1 LLIVG
6 DGPDEVVNFLKRL
19 AQPIPHI
26 HFTGFMQGEEKANL
40 LASCDVFCSP
50 SPYETLGRTVVEAM
64 ASGIPVV
71 TVDSGAV
78 SDYII
83 DGVNG
88 YLVPPNDVEKL
99 ANTLQKVLQS
109 DNQEMIQYALQCA
122 KQFSIEQTCQNL
134 HEYYQILLDFWK
146 IKTHTKS
153 TASLEPVRLN

>member
-1 LLIVG
+1 
-6 DGPDEVVNFLKRL
+6 
-19 AQPIPHI
+19 
-26 HFTGFMQGEEKANL
+26 
-40 LASCDVFCSP
+40 
-50 SPYETLGRTVVEAM
+50 VEAM

-99 ANTLQKVLQS
+99 ANTLQKVLHS
-109 DNQEMIQYALQCA
+109 DNQEMIQYALQSV

-134 HEYYQILLDFWK
+134 HKYYQTLFDALK
-146 IKTHTKS
+146 I
-153 TASLEPVRLN
+153 